1 MAPPKVVTFGELM
14 LRLATPGFQRFVQS
28 STLEATYGGGEAN
41 VAVSLANFGLDARFV
56 TVLPKHEIG
65 DAAVNALRRYGV
77 GTEHIVRGGE
87 RIGIYFLE
95 SGASQRP
102 SKVIYDRAGAAIAG
116 VKPGMI
122 PWKDVLAGTAWFHV
136 TGITPALSAS
146 AADATVEA
154 VQAARATGA
163 TVSCDLN
170 YRKKL
175 WSRERAGEVMSKV
188 CAHVDVLIANEEDA
202 EMVFGIKA
210 EGSDVHAGKV
220 EADKYRSVAE
230 QLMKRFPTLKL
241 VAITLR
247 ESLSAS
253 DNNWSAVAWDG
264 KSFTESRKYAIRIVD
279 RVGGGDSFGAGL
291 IYGLINKMPT
301 QIALDFAVAA
311 SCLKH
316 TIPGDFNHVSVAE
329 VEELLK
335 GGGSGRVQR

>member
-1 MAPPKVVTFGELM
+1 MVSPTVITFGELM

-28 STLEATYGGGEAN
+28 STLEAAYGGGEAN

-65 DAAVNALRRYGV
+65 DAALNALRRYGV
-77 GTEHIVRGGE
+77 GTQHIVRGGE

-102 SKVIYDRAGAAIAG
+102 SKVIYDRAGASIAG

-122 PWKDVLAGTAWFHV
+122 PWTDVLNGARWFHV
-136 TGITPALSAS
+136 TGITPALSAT

-154 VQAARATGA
+154 VQAARAAGA

-170 YRKKL
+170 FRKKL
-175 WSRERAGEVMSKV
+175 WSRDRAGEVMAKV

-220 EADKYRSVAE
+220 EAEKYRSVAD
-230 QLMKRFPTLKL
+230 QLLKRFPTLKL

-264 KSFTESRKYAIRIVD
+264 KHFTESRKYAIRIVD
-279 RVGGGDSFGAGL
+279 RVGGGDSFGAAL
-291 IYGLINKMPT
+291 IYGLIQQMPT
-301 QIALDFAVAA
+301 QAALDFAVAA